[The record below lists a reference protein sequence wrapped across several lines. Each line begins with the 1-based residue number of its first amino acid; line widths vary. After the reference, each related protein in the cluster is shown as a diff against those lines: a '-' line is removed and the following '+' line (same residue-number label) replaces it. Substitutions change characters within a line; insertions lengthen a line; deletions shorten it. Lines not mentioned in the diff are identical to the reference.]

1 MLGWELGVRLP
12 HMTKLPAVATLLMSL
27 PVVAVSAC
35 SANQNPSSQPGTTPA
50 VQSGSPASSAA
61 TTSSAPA
68 AGSLTAQL
76 KTPDDKPVATATFDF
91 TGGYVTVTVKTV
103 AAGILAPGFHGL
115 HVHEIGKCE
124 PNSVAPSGGPPGNF
138 LSAGGHYQA
147 PGHTGKPESG
157 DLTSLE
163 VRQDGSAYLV
173 TTTDAF
179 TRDDLLAGNKT
190 ALMLHGAE
198 DSGMPGM
205 AMERVACGVIGPA
218 S

>member
-1 MLGWELGVRLP
+1 
-12 HMTKLPAVATLLMSL
+12 MTKLTAAAILVSL
-27 PVVAVSAC
+27 SAAAVSAC
-35 SANQNPSSQPGTTPA
+35 SSPQHASTQPGTTPA
-50 VQSGSPASSAA
+50 VQSGSPAA
-61 TTSSAPA
+61 TTSAAPGA
-68 AGSLTAQL
+68 ASLAAEL
-76 KTPDDKPVATATFDF
+76 KTPDGKSVATATFDF

-103 AAGILAPGFHGL
+103 APGILSPGLHGM

-163 VRQDGSAYLV
+163 VRSDGSAYLV

-190 ALMLHGAE
+190 ALMLHGTE
-198 DSGMPGM
+198 DSSMPGM
-205 AMERVACGVIGPA
+205 AMDRVACGVIGTG
-218 S
+218 

>member
-1 MLGWELGVRLP
+1 
-12 HMTKLPAVATLLMSL
+12 MTKLTAAAALLLSL
-27 PVVAVSAC
+27 PVVAVNAC
-35 SANQNPSSQPGTTPA
+35 SSPQHASTQPGTTPP
-50 VQSGSPASSAA
+50 VSSGSAST

-68 AGSLTAQL
+68 AGASLTAQL
-76 KTPDDKPVATATFDF
+76 KAPDGREVATATFDF
-91 TGGYVTVTVKTV
+91 ANGYATVTVKTV

-124 PNSVAPSGGPPGNF
+124 PNSVAPGGGPPGNF

-163 VRQDGSAYLV
+163 VRSDGSAYLV
-173 TTTDAF
+173 TTTDSF
-179 TRDDLLAGNKT
+179 TRDGLLAGNQT

-198 DSGMPGM
+198 GGDM
-205 AMERVACGVIGPA
+205 AMSAERVACGVIGPA
-218 S
+218 G

>member
-1 MLGWELGVRLP
+1 MRKFSG
-12 HMTKLPAVATLLMSL
+12 MATLAVGL
-27 PVVAVSAC
+27 PVIAVSAC
-35 SANQNPSSQPGTTPA
+35 SSPQHASSQPGTTPA
-50 VQSGSPASSAA
+50 VKSAAPESSDA
-61 TTSSAPA
+61 TTSPAP
-68 AGSLTAQL
+68 GGESLTASL
-76 KTPDDKPVATATFDF
+76 KAPDGRPVATATFDF
-91 TGGYVTVTVKTV
+91 TDGYVTVTVKTV
-103 AAGILAPGFHGL
+103 GTGILAPGFHGM

-124 PNSVAPSGGPPGNF
+124 PNSVAPTGGPPGNF

-179 TRDDLLAGNKT
+179 TKDDLLAGNKT
-190 ALMLHGAE
+190 ALMLYGAE
-198 DSGMPGM
+198 YSDNATG
-205 AMERVACGVIGPA
+205 RVACGDIGT

>member
-1 MLGWELGVRLP
+1 
-12 HMTKLPAVATLLMSL
+12 MTKLTAVATLAMAL

-35 SANQNPSSQPGTTPA
+35 STNQNPSSQPGTTPA
-50 VQSGSPASSAA
+50 VQSGSPASSA
-61 TTSSAPA
+61 TTSAASG
-68 AGSLTAQL
+68 AGSLSAEL
-76 KTPDDKPVATATFDF
+76 KTPDGKPVAAATFDF

-103 AAGILAPGFHGL
+103 AAGILAPGFHGM

-163 VRQDGSAYLV
+163 VRSDGSAYLV

-205 AMERVACGVIGPA
+205 AMDRVACGVIGPA

>member
-1 MLGWELGVRLP
+1 MMKFSGI
-12 HMTKLPAVATLLMSL
+12 TTLLMGL
-27 PVVAVSAC
+27 PVVAMTAC
-35 SANQNPSSQPGTTPA
+35 SSPQHATSQPGTTPQ
-50 VQSGSPASSAA
+50 VKSAA
-61 TTSSAPA
+61 PTSSGETTTPAPG

-76 KTPDDKPVATATFDF
+76 KTPDGRSAATATFDF

-103 AAGILAPGFHGL
+103 ASGILAPGFHGL

-124 PNSVAPSGGPPGNF
+124 PNSVAPTGGAPGNF

-179 TRDDLLAGNKT
+179 TRDALLAGNGT
-190 ALMLHGAE
+190 ALMVHGA
-198 DSGMPGM
+198 DGGDM
-205 AMERVACGVIGPA
+205 AMSMERVACGVIGTG
-218 S
+218 

>member
-1 MLGWELGVRLP
+1 MI
-12 HMTKLPAVATLLMSL
+12 KPASAATLLVSL
-27 PVVAVSAC
+27 PVMAISAC
-35 SANQNPSSQPGTTPA
+35 SSSQNPSTQPSATSPA
-50 VQSGSPASSAA
+50 GSGSSSSSVAA
-61 TTSSAPA
+61 TSPSA
-68 AGSLTAQL
+68 GGESLAAQL
-76 KTPDDKPVATATFDF
+76 QAPDGRQVATATFDF
-91 TGGYVTVTVKTV
+91 SNGYVTVTVKTV

-115 HVHEIGKCE
+115 HVHTIGKCE
-124 PNSVAPSGGPPGNF
+124 PNSVAPTGGPSGNF

-147 PGHTGKPESG
+147 PGHSGMPESG

-179 TRDDLLAGNKT
+179 TRDQLLAGDKT
-190 ALMLHGAE
+190 ALMLHDVEHA
-198 DSGMPGM
+198 DMPGM

>member
-1 MLGWELGVRLP
+1 
-12 HMTKLPAVATLLMSL
+12 MTKLTAVATLVLSL

-35 SANQNPSSQPGTTPA
+35 SSTQHPSTQPGTTPP
-50 VQSGSPASSAA
+50 VQSGAPTSSA
-61 TTSSAPA
+61 TSAAPA

-76 KTPDDKPVATATFDF
+76 KTPDGRDVATATFDF
-91 TGGYVTVTVKTV
+91 TKGYATVTVQTV
-103 AAGILAPGFHGL
+103 AAGILAPGFHGM

-124 PNSVAPSGGPPGNF
+124 PNSVAPTGGPPGNF

-163 VRQDGSAYLV
+163 VRSDGSAFLV
-173 TTTDAF
+173 TTTDSF
-179 TRDDLLAGNKT
+179 TRDQLLDGNKT

-198 DSGMPGM
+198 GGDM
-205 AMERVACGVIGPA
+205 AMSMERIACGVIGPA